1 VTINMVQAALIQL
14 LKRGVIKTTPS
25 GDAEVYEMNRST
37 PWYPGIHRIALAD
50 LGLADLLRPLADD
63 IMAVL
68 VYGSVV
74 DGQARPDSD
83 LDILVVGLADE
94 IDIERALAPLKVRL
108 ERRIDVSA
116 LDYFQFRSRRTGGD
130 SLVTK
135 ALNRGILVMGRIPE

>member
-1 VTINMVQAALIQL
+1 
-14 LKRGVIKTTPS
+14 
-25 GDAEVYEMNRST
+25 MNRST

-116 LDYFQFRSRRTGGD
+116 LDYFQFRSRRAGGD